1 MKRLYELNKGS
12 KFKIQYDSPT
22 TVPEYSKNYVF
33 TFDKMDG
40 GILRMVGY
48 VGEVHPTKSMGMLK
62 LLSITRLL
70 M

>member
-1 MKRLYELNKGS
+1 MKRLYELNKGD

-40 GILRMVGY
+40 AYGVVFDEDGNTQYLSAYSTVVL
-48 VGEVHPTKSMGMLK
+48 VGE
-62 LLSITRLL
+62 
-70 M
+70 

>member
-40 GILRMVGY
+40 GYAVVFDEDGNIQY
-48 VGEVHPTKSMGMLK
+48 
-62 LLSITRLL
+62 LSAYSSVIVVS
-70 M
+70 

>member
-40 GILRMVGY
+40 VF
-48 VGEVHPTKSMGMLK
+48 
-62 LLSITRLL
+62 
-70 M
+70 